1 MTEELRAACRDAVQ
15 VTTPDGRVLG
25 GGAAVAFIL
34 GEIGYP
40 RLRWIMTRPVLHILV
55 EWGYR
60 FVARHRRWIG
70 RLIFGQSCQT

>member
-1 MTEELRAACRDAVQ
+1 MTEEVRAACRAAVH
-15 VTTPDGRVLG
+15 VMTPEGRLLS

-34 GEIGYP
+34 GEIGH
-40 RLRWIMTRPVLHILV
+40 RRVSWIMTRPVIRNLV

-70 RLIFGQSCQT
+70 RLVFGKDCRT